1 MLIIL
6 GPNFEYLQNG
16 TYVSTARRVT
26 QIFIA
31 YAVVYRSAM
40 IAYKVEFIVLG
51 IRQKGLCIWCL
62 NQTILTE
69 ENADSNPHEV
79 SAWIYPTSFSMTI
92 LLLSSIISHFLK
104 KKLSAVYIFLL
115 VISPYNMFFLF
126 KAEYQSS
133 LKLIE
138 T

>member
-40 IAYKVEFIVLG
+40 IAFTK
-51 IRQKGLCIWCL
+51 L
-62 NQTILTE
+62 NSSYWEYGEKDYAFGAWTKLSWLRRMLILT
-69 ENADSNPHEV
+69 H
-79 SAWIYPTSFSMTI
+79 MR
-92 LLLSSIISHFLK
+92 
-104 KKLSAVYIFLL
+104 
-115 VISPYNMFFLF
+115 
-126 KAEYQSS
+126 
-133 LKLIE
+133 
-138 T
+138 